1 MTVVL
6 GIVFLPFVLSLFGF
20 LFPETAKRLSLAAP
34 GLTALVAGWLMLTGG
49 EIHLTLID
57 SFGVTLTAD
66 MDAAWLLLTNA
77 FVSLAVLL
85 YCRAGNFQPIFY
97 NLMLLLH
104 GGINGAFVCG
114 DFFSLYVTIELTT
127 IVAFLLIAYPMRKQ
141 SMWHALRYLLVN
153 NTAMLLYLMGT
164 VLVYESTLSFGLAG
178 INTAPPAAAALI
190 MIGLIVKGGIFI
202 PGFWLPA
209 AHSRAETPVSAML
222 SGVVVKI
229 GVFPLMKIALLAGH
243 LEWIIRGLGV
253 AGALAGLAFALL
265 ETDAKR
271 LLAFHTISQIG
282 FMLAAPVAGAF
293 YAFSHGL
300 VKSSLFLGAGA
311 LPSRDL
317 RDLKKNG
324 IDRRVW
330 TALFLSAL
338 SISGVPVFA
347 GYAVKVSVFRELQD
361 WQAIAMMVAATG
373 TAISFAKFVFLPRI
387 RVAGDAPP
395 AVRSMMLLLGGLI
408 AYGIL
413 PGMYGADELLKA
425 GATLAAGWA
434 IYLVLF
440 SRIHFRLPTRLERF
454 QDLVGMMCLM
464 LLALLWAVTS

>member
-1 MTVVL
+1 MTPVL
-6 GIVFLPFVLSLFGF
+6 VIVFLPFFLSLFGF
-20 LFPETAKRLSLAAP
+20 LFPEKAKGYALAPPGATALAA
-34 GLTALVAGWLMLTGG
+34 GWVMLTGG
-49 EIHLTLID
+49 DIHLTLVE
-57 SFGVTLTAD
+57 SFGVTLALDRT
-66 MDAAWLLLTNA
+66 AAWLLLTNA
-77 FVSLAVLL
+77 FVSLAVLI
-85 YCRAGNFQPIFY
+85 YCRTGNFQPTFY
-97 NLMLLLH
+97 NLMLLMH
-104 GGINGAFVCG
+104 GGVNGAFVCG
-114 DFFSLYVTIELTT
+114 DLFSLYVTIELTT

-164 VLVYESTLSFGLAG
+164 VLVYESTLSFALGG
-178 INTAPPAAAALI
+178 INQAPPAAAALI

-209 AHSRAETPVSAML
+209 AHSQAETPVSAML

-253 AGALAGLAFALL
+253 AGALAGLVFALL
-265 ETDAKR
+265 ETDVKR

-311 LPSRDL
+311 LPSKDL
-317 RDLKKNG
+317 THLKKTG
-324 IDRRVW
+324 IDRRIW
-330 TALFLSAL
+330 AALFLSAL

-347 GYAVKVSVFRELQD
+347 GYGAKALVFRELQN
-361 WQAIAMMVAATG
+361 WQTAAMIVAAAG

-387 RVAGDAPP
+387 RPFGEAPAALVP
-395 AVRSMMLLLGGLI
+395 MSLLLSGL
-408 AYGIL
+408 ALYGIL
-413 PGMYGADELLKA
+413 PGVYGIDELLKA
-425 GATLAAGWA
+425 GATLAAGWVA
-434 IYLVLF
+434 YLVLF
-440 SRIHFRLPTRLERF
+440 SRIRFRLPTRLERF

-464 LLALLWAVTS
+464 LLALLWAVAP